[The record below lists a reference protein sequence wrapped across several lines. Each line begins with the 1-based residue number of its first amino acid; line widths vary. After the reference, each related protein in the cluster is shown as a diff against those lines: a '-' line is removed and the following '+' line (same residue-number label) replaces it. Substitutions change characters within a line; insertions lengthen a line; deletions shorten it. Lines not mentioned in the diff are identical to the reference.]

1 MVGGINSSLQSGLA
15 TMQALYSSSP
25 VSQVLPSEAAKPVA
39 TGRIEPAKTLDSQS
53 ARPIPF
59 SESISNNRSI
69 SQSDSNANGDP
80 AQQNVRNLDIDN
92 MRQQQQVQN
101 VINQLKAR
109 DAEVRAHEMAHM
121 AAAGGYARGMSFTYQ
136 TGPDGKQYAIGGEV
150 GIDTAPIAGD
160 PEATL
165 QKAMVIQR
173 AALAPAEP
181 SAQDQKVA
189 QAASQMMTQ
198 ARVDI
203 AIERQEQ
210 QELQNGEQE
219 AGVMNDSVVSEQ
231 AAESSNSQAETAE
244 LNGNQNVI
252 AERQQFDLRL
262 QVPLAQNLLG

>member
-1 MVGGINSSLQSGLA
+1 
-15 TMQALYSSSP
+15 MQALNGP
-25 VSQVLPSEAAKPVA
+25 LQANRVLPSESAKPVSAA
-39 TGRIEPAKTLDSQS
+39 TIEATKPMDSQS
-53 ARPIPF
+53 ARPISY
-59 SESISNNRSI
+59 SENIANNRST
-69 SQSDSNANGDP
+69 STTENAQAESDV
-80 AQQNVRNLDIDN
+80 QQTNRNSDIESV
-92 MRQQQQVQN
+92 RQQQQVQN

-109 DAEVRAHEMAHM
+109 DAEVRAHEMAHL
-121 AAAGGYARGMSFTYQ
+121 AAAGGYARGLSYTYQ

-210 QELQNGEQE
+210 QELQNSEQE
-219 AGVMNDSVVSEQ
+219 GDESRVSSVTSNRPLT
-231 AAESSNSQAETAE
+231 SSNSDVNEAESNRT
-244 LNGNQNVI
+244 QNEI
-252 AERQQFDLRL
+252 AERQQFNLRL
-262 QVPLAQNLLG
+262 QLPLAENLVG